1 MSNETHIIF
10 LTSHT
15 FSHTSLRKL
24 EVRICGNFQ
33 KNNLKIASH
42 LTKTETSL
50 VIWLNIVT
58 IVAGSVRLLS
68 AHMRE
73 DFSPLVDCIVN
84 DGLVS
89 AIPNMQKTLLQSQH
103 LFR

>member
-1 MSNETHIIF
+1 MAEYCH
-10 LTSHT
+10 
-15 FSHTSLRKL
+15 
-24 EVRICGNFQ
+24 
-33 KNNLKIASH
+33 KN
-42 LTKTETSL
+42 
-50 VIWLNIVT
+50 